1 MLLRC
6 PQLPGFLIF
15 LNVKLLKSWWT
26 ALCPSSKLHRPCRL
40 LHVAITV
47 SLYNHMQKPGSEG
60 QFLLLTVREAQP
72 NQCPSCVLGLLGL
85 LWRISPIPMA
95 FVCNCMLITQVPVFS
110 PDIYRAPDLDI
121 PLLDEQILHTDL
133 IIFPSKSALLVFFSW
148 YMAPPSTDQN
158 TGIISFSLLS
168 PQTSLLVIQEVYT
181 LSWCIM

>member
-6 PQLPGFLIF
+6 PQLPRFLIF

-26 ALCPSSKLHRPCRL
+26 ALCPSSKLHRPCSL
-40 LHVAITV
+40 LHLAVKV

-95 FVCNCMLITQVPVFS
+95 FVCNCMLITSGPYFQPRHLRSSRSGYPPVGWTDTSHWPHHFS
-110 PDIYRAPDLDI
+110 LKICSSSVLFLIHGTTPHRPEHRNYFLLFSITSDI
-121 PLLDEQILHTDL
+121 P
-133 IIFPSKSALLVFFSW
+133 
-148 YMAPPSTDQN
+148 
-158 TGIISFSLLS
+158 ISH
-168 PQTSLLVIQEVYT
+168 
-181 LSWCIM
+181 